1 MALDMAAVDVRAD
14 STSPAQA
21 AVAALLGSALVGSVC
36 VAWNRATPIIPSGQE
51 GIPTTSVARVVEL
64 WVYPVKGMKGIQLQE
79 AALRRGPA
87 GGFLWD
93 RRFMVV
99 DAGGN
104 CVTQRELPALATVT
118 TALEDTTPGSW
129 YGSRAKWLT
138 LTSPVGSCVSVPC
151 ESGVA
156 AEDWET
162 SPRFCSVTIWGD
174 TVRAEDCGEAAAAF
188 LGKTLGRDG
197 LRLVRFAGQRPSAE
211 LGSRAPTQTAR
222 GFSGPRAPIYGT
234 AFSDQYQFMLAS
246 AASLASLNNRIA
258 RRDVR
263 STVGMGRFR
272 PNIVVKGSRPWTE
285 DRWVTFQLLAPG
297 KGRGND
303 VRFHVVK
310 PAARCSSTTNDQN
323 TGETSARNEGDMEP
337 LRTLQ
342 TFRTGAQIKGWSSEL
357 PEDRVFFGTY
367 LVRFCSLLPHFLD
380 FWDSSSAQNGW
391 AGGGGCGWGGT
402 RGGGEPND
410 GGGWRRGDR
419 DVMAR
424 A

>member
-1 MALDMAAVDVRAD
+1 MSIDLAVDMAAAAVKDVD

-21 AVAALLGSALVGSVC
+21 AVAALLGSALVGTTC
-36 VAWNRATPIIPSGQE
+36 VAWNRASTNPPLPSGQVD
-51 GIPTTSVARVVEL
+51 GTPTSSVARVVEL

-104 CVTQRELPALATVT
+104 CVTQRELPALATVK

-174 TVRAEDCGEAAAAF
+174 LVRAEDCGEAAAAF

-222 GFSGPRAPIYGT
+222 GFSGPRDPLFGT

-246 AASLASLNNRIA
+246 TASLCVHKQS
-258 RRDVR
+258 
-263 STVGMGRFR
+263 G
-272 PNIVVKGSRPWTE
+272 
-285 DRWVTFQLLAPG
+285 
-297 KGRGND
+297 
-303 VRFHVVK
+303 
-310 PAARCSSTTNDQN
+310 
-323 TGETSARNEGDMEP
+323 
-337 LRTLQ
+337 
-342 TFRTGAQIKGWSSEL
+342 
-357 PEDRVFFGTY
+357 
-367 LVRFCSLLPHFLD
+367 
-380 FWDSSSAQNGW
+380 
-391 AGGGGCGWGGT
+391 
-402 RGGGEPND
+402 
-410 GGGWRRGDR
+410 
-419 DVMAR
+419 
-424 A
+424 